1 MKKLL
6 LALGV
11 SVAALS
17 VQAHSQVAPTP
28 EAAAPQVLDTAEAL
42 AVDAKIYAAAYGV
55 PVDEAIRRLSVM
67 TGFGPETAA
76 ETGAE
81 GADFA
86 GAYFDNASAE
96 FGLMVRS
103 KRSGNAEKLLVR
115 RGKAGPSKAQKEQR
129 RAERRALRSKAG
141 ISDGEVEA
149 AEDILASDLPV
160 KVKKKGGAANSLR
173 ELKAELQSNADKL
186 RSVPGL
192 QTTYVDQKTGEI
204 VLMVAGSDSSAARAA
219 ASAFLKAP
227 FRIDLVPGKFKD
239 VSIRGGDFTVEQS
252 RQYCMTAFAAR
263 RTSDSKTGVVTAGHC
278 ASPNPISIR
287 DDNGSLYTL
296 TQSGIVNNG
305 TTMDLMF
312 LSGTPTGVA
321 QFYYDNSG
329 YVRSVTGTRSRAS
342 TTDGNGT
349 YTAASTVPGSFIC
362 HLGQKTLGSSIKAQS
377 CGEVISVDG
386 NRSTGAMTGGNYV
399 IVRNTQSGAGTIRT
413 SGTGTL
419 ICFEG
424 DSGGP
429 VFANTIAYG
438 VTSACLWANN
448 ATSSPADGT
457 ALYLMYTSVDYFPSI
472 GVSILVQ

>member
-1 MKKLL
+1 
-6 LALGV
+6 
-11 SVAALS
+11 
-17 VQAHSQVAPTP
+17 
-28 EAAAPQVLDTAEAL
+28 
-42 AVDAKIYAAAYGV
+42 
-55 PVDEAIRRLSVM
+55 
-67 TGFGPETAA
+67 
-76 ETGAE
+76 
-81 GADFA
+81 
-86 GAYFDNASAE
+86 
-96 FGLMVRS
+96 
-103 KRSGNAEKLLVR
+103 
-115 RGKAGPSKAQKEQR
+115 
-129 RAERRALRSKAG
+129 
-141 ISDGEVEA
+141 
-149 AEDILASDLPV
+149 
-160 KVKKKGGAANSLR
+160 
-173 ELKAELQSNADKL
+173 
-186 RSVPGL
+186 
-192 QTTYVDQKTGEI
+192 
-204 VLMVAGSDSSAARAA
+204 
-219 ASAFLKAP
+219 
-227 FRIDLVPGKFKD
+227 
-239 VSIRGGDFTVEQS
+239 
-252 RQYCMTAFAAR
+252 
-263 RTSDSKTGVVTAGHC
+263 
-278 ASPNPISIR
+278 
-287 DDNGSLYTL
+287 
-296 TQSGIVNNG
+296 QSGTVNNG

-312 LSGTPTGVA
+312 LSGTPTAVA

-457 ALYLMYTSVDYFPSI
+457 ALYLMYTSVDYFSSI